1 LGINKKDSFF
11 SKLMIYDKT
20 WYKLLSGVD
29 FMSNDIVVADKR
41 DVKAKTNDHF
51 VFVTLY
57 VNGQLFGLPV
67 DRVQDIL
74 IPEKIAKIPLATGEI
89 AGAINL
95 RGKIVTVID
104 VRKRL
109 GLPNNENSKNMCATV
124 ELGNELY
131 SLVVDDVGTVM
142 EIEAAKI
149 EPNVSTLDS
158 NWRAMSQGVVR
169 LEGELLIILDVDE
182 FMNFNKNNFAA

>member
-1 LGINKKDSFF
+1 
-11 SKLMIYDKT
+11 MA
-20 WYKLLSGVD
+20 
-29 FMSNDIVVADKR
+29 NDIIVADKK
-41 DVKAKTNDHF
+41 DLKAKTNDSL

-74 IPEKIAKIPLATGEI
+74 IPEKIANIPLAPNEI

-109 GLPNNENSKNMCATV
+109 GLPDNEKSKNMCATV

-142 EIEAAKI
+142 EISASKI
-149 EPNVSTLDS
+149 EANVSTL
-158 NWRAMSQGVVR
+158 NAVWRSVSKGIVR

-182 FMNFNKNNFAA
+182 FMNFNKGIYAA